1 MPATQRERVYDGEAG
16 SKPFDMIIDNT
27 SHINEHQ
34 IITVNSTLGL
44 VEYNVI
50 EDIHSACKS
59 WKVNIGTGQKGADMG
74 GTADCM
80 ITNKGKPTIYA
91 KLVEWQK
98 PLLTLKELFK
108 DVTHI
113 DINFK
118 AAVLEKRWPSI

>member
-1 MPATQRERVYDGEAG
+1 LRTFILPARVGR
-16 SKPFDMIIDNT
+16 SI
-27 SHINEHQ
+27 
-34 IITVNSTLGL
+34 LGL
-44 VEYNVI
+44 GRKER
-50 EDIHSACKS
+50 
-59 WKVNIGTGQKGADMG
+59 M